1 MFNLFLHWDPHIRV
15 SRIEEIKKRG
25 GHHAHYEIHKRCH
38 QHTVDKI
45 IPQNPHIRPTKI
57 FRGVPKKIGK
67 NLRSSSGETMETPF
81 I

>member
-1 MFNLFLHWDPHIRV
+1 MFNLYLHCDPYIRV

-25 GHHAHYEIHKRCH
+25 VNHAHYEIDKRCY

-45 IPQNPHIRPTKI
+45 IPQSPYIRPTKI
-57 FRGVPKKIGK
+57 FRDVPKKIGK
-67 NLRSSSGETMETPF
+67 NLRSSSGEPMQTPS